1 VRKTQ
6 VLASVLSLLALT
18 ACAFFSRAFSPA
30 ELTHTLEPLTST
42 PTITF
47 TISPTIEST
56 STRTPTPEPT
66 STPHPSPTSTPSPLT
81 WLLVEIPA
89 PSLKHNLLNE
99 PEQQA
104 VNIFLPPSYYDSNL
118 HYPVVYFLPGY
129 GSELND
135 ASQFYSVDKLAAL
148 TAENQLSEMILVVP
162 NGSNVLHGS
171 FYVNSPVTGNWED
184 FITQDVVDY
193 IDLNFRTIQGPE
205 GRGIG
210 GHSMGGFGAFNLAM
224 RHPQLFG
231 ASYSLSSAFFNEQG
245 LSDSMM
251 FDKERKPYRLLDEL
265 KKLSSLQ
272 EEEAIKAMTRYDGPI
287 GFTMAYGAAFA
298 PNPELGPPFFDYP
311 YELVNGK
318 VNVITDVWNRW
329 ENGLGGWMEKI
340 PEYHDNLA
348 KLRGIVIDYGTE
360 DKYPWIPPGS
370 EYLSKQLSEA
380 GIQNQI
386 NRFEGG
392 HGDHLRERLIEVM
405 LPFFDRVLADPYDPV
420 NLAIILTL
428 P

>member
-1 VRKTQ
+1 
-6 VLASVLSLLALT
+6 
-18 ACAFFSRAFSPA
+18 
-30 ELTHTLEPLTST
+30 
-42 PTITF
+42 
-47 TISPTIEST
+47 
-56 STRTPTPEPT
+56 
-66 STPHPSPTSTPSPLT
+66 
-81 WLLVEIPA
+81 
-89 PSLKHNLLNE
+89 
-99 PEQQA
+99 
-104 VNIFLPPSYYDSNL
+104 
-118 HYPVVYFLPGY
+118 
-129 GSELND
+129 
-135 ASQFYSVDKLAAL
+135 
-148 TAENQLSEMILVVP
+148 
-162 NGSNVLHGS
+162 
-171 FYVNSPVTGNWED
+171 
-184 FITQDVVDY
+184 
-193 IDLNFRTIQGPE
+193 
-205 GRGIG
+205 
-210 GHSMGGFGAFNLAM
+210 M

-265 KKLSSLQ
+265 KKLSSLP

-298 PNPELGPPFFDYP
+298 PDPELGPPFFDYP

-318 VNVITDVWNRW
+318 VNVITEVWNRW

-386 NRFEGG
+386 YRFEGG

-405 LPFFDRVLADPYDPV
+405 LPFFDRVLVDPYDPV